1 MALNPAARWPRPM
14 HRYELNREAIE
25 PPMCTALKFAS
36 MASVPGWSR
45 FVLVNDRVR
54 RSDVTCALCCKKI
67 ERGYLR
73 ELQTGLV
80 YCDPQC
86 FSEHEQKAFLAIE
99 TRVRK
104 VS

>member
-1 MALNPAARWPRPM
+1 VRATTNAQ
-14 HRYELNREAIE
+14 YELDREAME
-25 PPMCTALKFAS
+25 PPMCTALKIAS

-45 FVLVNDRVR
+45 FVLVNDRVP
-54 RSDVTCALCCKKI
+54 RSDVTCALCCMKI
-67 ERGYLR
+67 GQGYVR

-86 FSEHEQKAFLAIE
+86 FSEHEQKAFLTIE
-99 TRVRK
+99 DHVRK